1 MLAVGWVNKNYIEGI
16 SSPVKAALEKTKIKA
31 NLLAAV
37 NKWFAV
43 GLKETFEKAWESLK
57 KASDTIDT
65 RMRT

>member
-37 NKWFAV
+37 NK
-43 GLKETFEKAWESLK
+43 
-57 KASDTIDT
+57 
-65 RMRT
+65 